1 MTAPQQAPRVRRR
14 VRALTVMTALAAFA
28 LLLAAL
34 VAWLNVRG
42 EGPLTPQ
49 GLTPAQ
55 ARPDVLAHGAYLAR
69 AGNCAGCHTVPGGGE
84 PFAGGRGVETPFGTV
99 FAPNITPDARTG
111 IGEWS
116 PAEFWRA
123 MHHGRSKDGRLL
135 YPAFPYPSFTL
146 VSREDSD
153 ALYAYLHS
161 LKPVSQPNV
170 PHELRFPYSTQAAL
184 AVWRALFFRPRAFMP
199 ESTQDAQW
207 NRGKYLVQGLGHCA
221 ACHSSR
227 NFLGATRLNAEFAGG
242 LMPDEA
248 WYASSLASA
257 NEAGVQGWP
266 QADVVRLLKTG
277 VSARGAVSGPMAEV
291 VYSSTQHLSE
301 HDIRSMVRF
310 LQSIALR
317 EHPPEKIERAAGAV
331 MELGQKL
338 YGRHCASC
346 HGEQGQGVPSIYPA
360 LAGNRAVT
368 LGSPNNVVQLVSRG
382 GFLPSTAGNPRPF
395 GMPPFR
401 HLMSGEEIAAVST
414 YVRQSW
420 GNAAAPVSA
429 LDVLR
434 VR

>member
-1 MTAPQQAPRVRRR
+1 VSAPVRARRR
-14 VRALTVMTALAAFA
+14 RASVIVVGAL
-28 LLLAAL
+28 LVLLVLLAAL

-42 EGPLTPQ
+42 EAPLTPD
-49 GLTPAQ
+49 AK
-55 ARPDVLAHGAYLAR
+55 AAAASRDVLAQGAYLAR
-69 AGNCAGCHTVPGGGE
+69 AGNCAGCHTMPGGV

-111 IGEWS
+111 IGDWTS
-116 PAEFWRA
+116 SEFWRA

-153 ALYAYLHS
+153 ALLAYLRS
-161 LKPVSQPNV
+161 VKPVSQPNV

-184 AVWRALFFRPRAFMP
+184 AVWRALFFRPRAFVP
-199 ESTQDAQW
+199 ESDQDAQW

-257 NEAGVQGWP
+257 SEAGVQGWP
-266 QADVVRLLKTG
+266 QTEVVRLLKTG
-277 VSARGAVSGPMAEV
+277 VSAQAAVSGPMAEV
-291 VYSSTQHLSE
+291 VYSSMQYLSE
-301 HDIRSMVRF
+301 HDVRSMARF
-310 LQSIALR
+310 LQSIPLR
-317 EHPPEKIERAAGAV
+317 EHPPAKFEPASGAV
-331 MELGQKL
+331 MDLGRKL
-338 YGRHCASC
+338 YDRHCASC
-346 HGEQGQGVPSIYPA
+346 HGDQGQGAPSIYPA

-368 LGSPNNVVQLVSRG
+368 LGSPNNLVQLVSRG
-382 GFLPSTAGNPRPF
+382 GFAPSTAGNPRPF

-401 HLMSGEEIAAVST
+401 HLMSDEEIAAVTT

-420 GNAAAPVSA
+420 GNASAPVSA